1 MTNFAIRIEKISKRY
16 RIGRKLRNQNLT
28 ESLQS
33 DFGNV
38 VRSISQRFTG
48 QEREKNSN
56 RSSIWA
62 LQDVCFDV
70 KQGESVGIIGNNGS
84 GKTTLLKILS
94 RITSPTR
101 GRARL
106 WGRVGSLLEVG
117 TGFHPELTGRENIF
131 LNGSILGM
139 RGKEIS
145 TKLDEI
151 VDFSEIEEFLDT
163 PVKFYSSGMR
173 MRLAFSVAAHLEPEI
188 LLVDEVLAVG
198 DIAFQRKSLKK
209 MGSAIQGGRTVLF
222 VSHNM
227 AAIKALCQTGVFL
240 EHGELKFH
248 GDVAS
253 AVDAYLNQGA
263 LQQAAIVQRQA
274 NPALQVQFMQ
284 IKAVFENTLSSG
296 RFGHDEAVSFEIT
309 VNIRELSHRTYLR
322 MYILEENLDILL
334 ATHDVEMDQESFT
347 SRKPGSYTYHI
358 QLPKQLLAP
367 GNYRVSLYAIM
378 RRNRF
383 ETILDRIEHVCPFE
397 VVDNGSF
404 LAQAGIQWKGHI
416 ALPAKWDI
424 VNLQPIVE
432 RSEKNKIGDTPT

>member
-1 MTNFAIRIEKISKRY
+1 MTNYAIRIEKISKRY
-16 RIGRKLRNQNLT
+16 RIGRKLRNQNFT
-28 ESLQS
+28 ETLQS
-33 DFGNV
+33 DFGNA
-38 VRSISQRFTG
+38 VRSISQRFMG
-48 QEREKNSN
+48 KEENSN
-56 RSSIWA
+56 QPSIWA
-62 LQDVCFDV
+62 LQNVCFDV
-70 KQGESVGIIGNNGS
+70 KEGESVGIIGNNGS

-94 RITSPTR
+94 RITTPTR
-101 GRARL
+101 GKARL

-117 TGFHPELTGRENIF
+117 TGFHPELTGRENIY

-139 RGKEIS
+139 RRREIS
-145 TKLDEI
+145 AKLDEI

-227 AAIKALCQTGVFL
+227 AAIKALCQTGAFL
-240 EHGELKFH
+240 ERGELKYH
-248 GDVAS
+248 GEVAS

-263 LQQAAIVQRQA
+263 LQQATMVQRQA
-274 NPALQVQFMQ
+274 NPALTVQFMQ
-284 IKAVFENTLSSG
+284 IKAVFENTLSAG
-296 RFGHDEAVSFEIT
+296 RFGHDDAVSFEIT
-309 VNIRELSHRTYLR
+309 VDVRELSYRTYLR
-322 MYILEENLDILL
+322 MYILEESLDILL
-334 ATHDVEMDQESFT
+334 ATYDVEMDQASFT
-347 SRKPGSYTYHI
+347 SRKPGSYTYRV

-378 RRNRF
+378 RHNRF

-416 ALPAKWDI
+416 AMPSNWEVLDCQPLDKKSETAKTGYI
-424 VNLQPIVE
+424 
-432 RSEKNKIGDTPT
+432 SA